1 MKELLERIEAKWYKE
16 AIKSDRKVKNVYSNL
31 ERIEKQV
38 GIIRR
43 TMDRQKQFPGKKDT
57 MAAVEDSGS
66 NAMMMIEFAK
76 DVLNDIVE
84 INKYNVSSR

>member
-16 AIKSDRKVKNVYSNL
+16 AIKSDRKVKDVYSNL
-31 ERIEKQV
+31 DRIEKQV

>member
-16 AIKSDRKVKNVYSNL
+16 AIKSDRKVKDVYSNL
-31 ERIEKQV
+31 DKIEKQV

-66 NAMMMIEFAK
+66 NAMMMIEFAN

>member
-1 MKELLERIEAKWYKE
+1 MKDLLERIEAKWYKD
-16 AIKSDRKVKNVYSNL
+16 AKKADRKVKDVYFNL

-84 INKYNVSSR
+84 INRYNVSSR

>member
-1 MKELLERIEAKWYKE
+1 MKDLLERVEAKWYKD
-16 AIKSDRKVKNVYSNL
+16 AIKADRKVKDVYFNL